1 MKPRITIYVSGPE
14 VVIANTD
21 ARPLKIKALELEY
34 EITTRSVEPTLPYEE
49 DSSVAP
55 VRVMHER
62 EELNITLDPGGTY
75 RYYFGATEKLK
86 SATVVVGIDDEEL
99 RITQRIKRSEEE
111 EERGKE

>member
-14 VVIANTD
+14 VVVANSDTK
-21 ARPLKIKALELEY
+21 PLKIKALELEY

-49 DSSVAP
+49 ESTVAP
-55 VRVMHER
+55 VRLMHER

-86 SATVVVGIDDEEL
+86 SATVVVEIGDEEL
-99 RITQRIKRSEEE
+99 RITQRIKRPEE